1 MDNMF
6 VVNFAST
13 GHVLGAV
20 TLSTQPD
27 SPPTVEQ
34 VASNGIALRNVHG
47 LDEKL
52 TVPPSEIAITEV
64 EFKRDA
70 LYTPGLYVLEEN
82 PSGKLPRLEQ
92 RYYYDSSSPPDA
104 DPPVVALDGS
114 QITVT
119 LPINAASLITV
130 FVQISGD
137 NLSEPIVR
145 NEDIADGSN
154 TTGPQPLVLKSGDY
168 TVAIFVPGYATVLQS
183 ESV

>member
-20 TLSTQPD
+20 TLSTKPD

-34 VASNGIALRNVHG
+34 VASSGITLRNVHG
-47 LDEKL
+47 IEARL
-52 TVPPSEIAITEV
+52 TVPPSELAITEV

-70 LYTPGLYVLEEN
+70 LYTPYLYAIEEN

-92 RYYYDSSSPPDA
+92 RYYYDNGAPPA
-104 DPPVVALDGS
+104 PDPPVVDVDGS

-119 LPINAASLITV
+119 LPATAASLTTV
-130 FVQISGD
+130 IVQISGE

-145 NEDIADGSN
+145 SEDIAEGFN
-154 TTGPQPLVLKSGDY
+154 TTGPQPLVLKSGEY
-168 TVAIFVPGYATVLQS
+168 AAAIFVPGYATVLQPVS
-183 ESV
+183 I